1 MPKDVI
7 CGAEVD
13 RNTPFKLECEGLT
26 RYFCSQECLD
36 EFLEEQDVVPGDTEE
51 DVRAGG

>member
-1 MPKDVI
+1 MPRDII

-13 RNTPFKLECEGLT
+13 RNTPFKIECGGVT

-36 EFLEEQDVVPGDTEE
+36 EFLEDQEIVAEDTEE
-51 DVRAGG
+51 DIRAGG